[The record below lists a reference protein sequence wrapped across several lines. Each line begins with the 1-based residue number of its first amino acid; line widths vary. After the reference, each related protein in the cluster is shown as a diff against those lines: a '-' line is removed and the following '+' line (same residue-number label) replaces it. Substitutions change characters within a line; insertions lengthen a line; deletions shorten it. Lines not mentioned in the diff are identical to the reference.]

1 MWVFVGTLLVF
12 LLVMGVLL
20 WVKTPHYL
28 MSKQDVIQ
36 LFQKVLV
43 GQASENDWAIFLSSS
58 FRHFPALEQIRLEC
72 LALDDSDYMASSA
85 KGFLFTERG
94 LDKLRQLLFRVENLD
109 DS

>member
-12 LLVMGVLL
+12 LLVMAVLM
-20 WVKTPHYL
+20 WVKTPHYM
-28 MSKQDVIQ
+28 MSKEDVVL

-58 FRHFPALEQIRLEC
+58 FRHFPALEQVRLEC
-72 LALDDSDYMASSA
+72 LILDDTDYIESST
-85 KGFLFTERG
+85 KGFLLTERG